1 MNEKITLQDIVNL
14 LCEKQ
19 GISPKEA
26 ETFVRAMFDLIEE
39 ALANEKYVKIKGLGT
54 FKLTEVNSRESVH
67 VNTGERIEIQGHSK
81 VSFTPDTSMK
91 ELINKPFSHFET
103 VVLNEGVEL
112 EDTIVENET
121 PEATEITETVVAIEE
136 SVMAHIE
143 DVTPTEEPVIDEP
156 IIETPTTEEPIHEE
170 LVAEEVI
177 VEEVVVEESI
187 IEQPNMEESTQ
198 EEPETI
204 VEESHIEADAPIIEE
219 SIIEE
224 VESQCPVE
232 ETIIETTE
240 IETPEAKKETEEEKP
255 ISIEEKEE
263 APADLL
269 IPQDEEKNSY
279 RILWGV
285 IIALV
290 LIILFGCYWLFM
302 RPDTSNNEA
311 VPTTSIPEE
320 VVEPIVVE
328 EEEQVEDTLEIVQY
342 VKLSSEELRNE
353 RVPSLADTLDYQII
367 GTKEE
372 YTLQKGETII
382 RASVKFFGTKKYW
395 PYIVKHNMDTLK
407 DPDNI
412 PAGAHIKIPVLTPK
426 K

>member
-136 SVMAHIE
+136 SVMAPIE

-156 IIETPTTEEPIHEE
+156 IIETTTTEEPSNDEPFT
-170 LVAEEVI
+170 EEVI

-219 SIIEE
+219 SIIVE
-224 VESQCPVE
+224 VQSQCPVE
-232 ETIIETTE
+232 ETIVTTE
-240 IETPEAKKETEEEKP
+240 IETPEAKEETEEEKP

-263 APADLL
+263 APACLL
-269 IPQDEEKNSY
+269 NPQDEEKNSY

-290 LIILFGCYWLFM
+290 LIILFGFYWLFM

-328 EEEQVEDTLEIVQY
+328 EEKQVEDTLEIVQY

-353 RVPSLADTLDYQII
+353 RVPSMADTLDYQII

>member
-1 MNEKITLQDIVNL
+1 MSN
-14 LCEKQ
+14 
-19 GISPKEA
+19 
-26 ETFVRAMFDLIEE
+26 
-39 ALANEKYVKIKGLGT
+39 
-54 FKLTEVNSRESVH
+54 
-67 VNTGERIEIQGHSK
+67 
-81 VSFTPDTSMK
+81 
-91 ELINKPFSHFET
+91 
-103 VVLNEGVEL
+103 
-112 EDTIVENET
+112 
-121 PEATEITETVVAIEE
+121 
-136 SVMAHIE
+136 
-143 DVTPTEEPVIDEP
+143 
-156 IIETPTTEEPIHEE
+156 
-170 LVAEEVI
+170 
-177 VEEVVVEESI
+177 
-187 IEQPNMEESTQ
+187 
-198 EEPETI
+198 
-204 VEESHIEADAPIIEE
+204 
-219 SIIEE
+219 IIEE
-224 VESQCPVE
+224 VQSQCPVE
-232 ETIIETTE
+232 ETIVTTE
-240 IETPEAKKETEEEKP
+240 IETLEAKEETEEEKP

-263 APADLL
+263 APADVLNQ
-269 IPQDEEKNSY
+269 QDEEKNSY

-302 RPDTSNNEA
+302 RPDTFNNEA
-311 VPTTSIPEE
+311 VPATSIPEE

-328 EEEQVEDTLEIVQY
+328 EEKQVEDTLEIVQY